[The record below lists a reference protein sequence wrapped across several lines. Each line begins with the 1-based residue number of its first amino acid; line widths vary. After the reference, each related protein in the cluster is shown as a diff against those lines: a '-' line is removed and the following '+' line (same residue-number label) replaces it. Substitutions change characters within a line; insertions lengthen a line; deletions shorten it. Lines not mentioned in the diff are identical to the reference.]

1 MTFLEA
7 KVSQW
12 RATAHT
18 IWRVER
24 PNVIGA
30 TVTFAKAVR
39 SNHQLSCK
47 VGGVLAKFLCTR
59 LDGEDRIKEQEK
71 GYMPKE
77 KHQFG
82 NDTQG
87 EEGFVKKSQHVLDNG
102 QLARVDS
109 DHNLCEADLPK

>member
-1 MTFLEA
+1 MDNT
-7 KVSQW
+7 
-12 RATAHT
+12 H
-18 IWRVER
+18 
-24 PNVIGA
+24 
-30 TVTFAKAVR
+30 R
-39 SNHQLSCK
+39 SLTDNWKHIELVQPIYQDGTYTK
-47 VGGVLAKFLCTR
+47 KK
-59 LDGEDRIKEQEK
+59 DGEDRIKEQEK

>member
-1 MTFLEA
+1 VTFLEA

-18 IWRVER
+18 VWRVER

-30 TVTFAKAVR
+30 TVAFAKAVR

-59 LDGEDRIKEQEK
+59 LDDDELFRHCKDLQE
-71 GYMPKE
+71 E
-77 KHQFG
+77 KK
-82 NDTQG
+82 NLVSR
-87 EEGFVKKSQHVLDNG
+87 VKDIAWRRAS
-102 QLARVDS
+102 
-109 DHNLCEADLPK
+109 LPRRWWISRPD